1 MFFVLMIVVMILALV
16 GLVYL
21 LTRFRKFAF
30 IKSVTEKRTWLRWGV
45 PLAALAVIVAF
56 GWLDFLDTA
65 ITVLHLTLFWALAEL
80 LGVILRKLT
89 GKRPR
94 FYWQGALALLVTASY
109 LGAGAFLNYHVFE
122 TRYELT
128 TAKALGQERLRVA
141 QISDSHIGTTFD
153 GEGFARHLER
163 VQAASPDIVVITGD
177 YVDDDT
183 TRADMVEACAALGRL
198 KTTYGVY
205 FVFGNHD
212 RGYFGTRDFTG
223 EDLIAEL
230 ERNGVHVLEDET
242 AEIGENILLIGRKDR
257 QDMGRM
263 EASQLTQGADTS
275 QYIIMLDH
283 EPNDFDAETK
293 AGADLVLCG
302 HTHGGQ
308 TFPLAPIGV
317 AIGANDLAYGL
328 ETRGGTSFI
337 VSYGISCWAVKFKT
351 GTYSEFVIVDI
362 LERGA
367 SA

>member
-1 MFFVLMIVVMILALV
+1 MFFVLMITVILLALV

-21 LTRFRKFAF
+21 LTRFRKFA
-30 IKSVTEKRTWLRWGV
+30 SVKRLTEKRTWLRWGV
-45 PLAALAVIVAF
+45 PLAALAVIVVF

-65 ITVLHLTLFWALAEL
+65 IAVLHLTLFWALAEL
-80 LGVILRKLT
+80 LGLILRKLT

-94 FYWQGALALLVTASY
+94 FYWQGALALLVTAAY

-128 TAKALGQERLRVA
+128 TTKALGTERLRVA

-163 VQAASPDIVVITGD
+163 IEAANPDLVVITGD
-177 YVDDDT
+177 FVDDDT
-183 TRADMVEACAALGRL
+183 TRADMIAACVALGKL
-198 KTTYGVY
+198 QTTYGVY

-230 ERNGVHVLEDET
+230 ERNGVRVLEDET
-242 AEIGENILLIGRKDR
+242 VEIGEHILLIGRRDR
-257 QDMGRM
+257 QDPGRA
-263 EASQLTQGADTS
+263 EASQLTQGADAS
-275 QYIIMLDH
+275 KYIILLDH
-283 EPNDFDAETK
+283 QPNDFDAEAE

-308 TFPLAPIGV
+308 MFPLAPIGV

-328 ETRGGTSFI
+328 ETRGGTTFI
-337 VSYGISCWAVKFKT
+337 VSSGISCWAVKFKT

-362 LERGA
+362 LEREA
-367 SA
+367 TQ